1 MMRISRELRLSEGV
15 LCYARVRP
23 CLNITGTHGRDAE
36 PFSHVPPVPEDPAS
50 PGSEAKTT

>member
-1 MMRISRELRLSEGV
+1 MMRISRKLHLSEGV
-15 LCYARVRP
+15 LCYARIRP
-23 CLNITGTHGRDAE
+23 CLNITETHGRDEE